1 MHMKKTFLV
10 ATILLILPFHIYSN
24 DTNAPAGANE
34 ARVLGIIDYNDQSQ
48 NVITAPSSVKPG
60 KEFEVKIQTQGGGCE
75 REGDTSVVLMEN
87 GASITLYDFTTA
99 TQPATP
105 CTKIMKTFTHTA
117 TLKFDQPGEM
127 LLRVWGRAIAA
138 DTPPDGAPVV
148 VEKKIKV
155 EK

>member
-1 MHMKKTFLV
+1 MKKTFLV
-10 ATILLILPFHIYSN
+10 ATILLILPFHIYSEGPE
-24 DTNAPAGANE
+24 AAKE
-34 ARVLGIIDYNDQSQ
+34 ARVLGIIDYNGQSQ
-48 NVITAPSSVKPG
+48 NVITAPGSVKPG
-60 KEFEVKIQTQGGGCE
+60 KEFEVKITTQGGGCE

-105 CTKIMKTFTHTA
+105 CTKILKTFTHTA
-117 TLKFDQPGEM
+117 TLKFDKPGEM
-127 LLRVWGRAIAA
+127 LLRVWGRAIAS

>member
-1 MHMKKTFLV
+1 MRSIYMKRIFFV
-10 ATILLILPFHIYSN
+10 ATILLILPFHIY
-24 DTNAPAGANE
+24 AEGPEAAKE
-34 ARVLGIIDYNDQSQ
+34 ARVLGIIDYNGQSQ
-48 NVITAPSSVKPG
+48 DVITAPSSVKPG
-60 KEFEVKIQTQGGGCE
+60 KEFEVKIKTQGGGCE

-87 GASITLYDFTTA
+87 GASITIYDFTTA
-99 TQPATP
+99 TQPNTP
-105 CTKIMKTFTHTA
+105 CTKILKTFTHTA